1 MVEHTVRSFT
11 QDLEELSSDLLR
23 MGGLAES
30 LLEDA
35 TRAIINADQALGRDV
50 IERDK
55 EVDALQIKIEH
66 SILKLLALRQP
77 LAHDLRTVITALK
90 VANDLERVGDLAKNI
105 ARRTI
110 AIGEDPSLPGLKGL
124 ERMSRAVSL
133 QLKNVLDAYTTGN
146 SGMAHELWLRDEE
159 IDEHYN
165 SIFREVLTYMM
176 EDPRN
181 ISHCTHLLFI
191 AKNLERIG
199 DHCTNIAEEVF
210 FLVTG
215 ESLAIDR
222 PKVPEFDTKI

>member
-1 MVEHTVRSFT
+1 MSQHTVRSFSE
-11 QDLEELSSDLLR
+11 DLEKLSDDLLR

-35 TRAIINADQALGRDV
+35 TLSITRSDIKLGQEV
-50 IERDK
+50 IKRDK
-55 EVDALQIKIEH
+55 EIDALQVEIEQ
-66 SILKLLALRQP
+66 SIFKLLALRQP
-77 LAHDLRTVITALK
+77 LAHDLRTVVTALK
-90 VANDLERVGDLAKNI
+90 VTNDLERIGDLAKNM
-105 ARRTI
+105 AKRSI
-110 AIGEDPSLPGLKGL
+110 AIGAHESLPGLKGL

-133 QLKNVLDAYTTGN
+133 QLKKVLDSYT
-146 SGMAHELWLRDEE
+146 SGDAEIAHELWLKDEE

-181 ISHCTHLLFI
+181 IGHCTHLLFI

-199 DHCTNIAEEVF
+199 DHCTNIAEEVY

-222 PKVPEFDTKI
+222 PKVTEFDPKV